1 MAYRLQG
8 DGRQIVTTAGTRV
21 QLGTDTN
28 CGYILVQAEKD
39 NTGEVVV
46 GDDTVVAAIAT
57 RRGYSLAAG
66 ESTPVFADNLS
77 DVWLDSTVNG
87 DGVTFIYFTG

>member
-28 CGYILVQAEKD
+28 CSYILVQAEKD
-39 NTGEVVV
+39 NSGEVVV
-46 GDDTVVAAIAT
+46 GDDTVVAAAAT
-57 RRGYSLAAG
+57 RRGYSLSAG

-87 DGVTFIYFTG
+87 DGVTFIYFTE